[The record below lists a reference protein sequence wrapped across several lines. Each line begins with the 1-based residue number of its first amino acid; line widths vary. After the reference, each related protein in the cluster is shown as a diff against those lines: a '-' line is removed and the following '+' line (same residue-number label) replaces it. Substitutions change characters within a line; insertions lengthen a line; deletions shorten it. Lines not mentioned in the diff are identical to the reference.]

1 MIVTYRMGI
10 AQVFDECQTVRRL
23 RIPVGDDKIDRPLTQ
38 NGQCLLEVFGLCE
51 SAHPQTFTQVFDHRA
66 HELVVVDNKNA
77 QRLELW
83 TANHCASE
91 IPAFQ
96 AASWVA
102 PSGPS

>member
-1 MIVTYRMGI
+1 M
-10 AQVFDECQTVRRL
+10 
-23 RIPVGDDKIDRPLTQ
+23 PVGYHQINRFSGKNLK
-38 NGQCLLEVFGLCE
+38 CLLDCFCLREL
-51 SAHPQTFTQVFDHRA
+51 ADTKPPAQIFDNGT
-66 HELVVVDNKNA
+66 HELIVVDNKNA